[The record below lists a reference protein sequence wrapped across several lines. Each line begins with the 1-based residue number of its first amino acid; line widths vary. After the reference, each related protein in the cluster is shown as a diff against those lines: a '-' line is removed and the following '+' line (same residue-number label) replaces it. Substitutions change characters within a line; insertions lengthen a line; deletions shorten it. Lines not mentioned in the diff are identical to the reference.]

1 MPDGVKYPHTLSKR
15 RKSRAKS
22 GNRNRQKYELT
33 NTHNETFSKNTHL
46 KVLDV
51 DVKDVRQGPKYASD
65 ALTTSAG
72 LPFDFLI

>member
-1 MPDGVKYPHTLSKR
+1 MKKIKSKEW
-15 RKSRAKS
+15 KH
-22 GNRNRQKYELT
+22 RNRQKCELT
-33 NTHNETFSKNTHL
+33 NTHDETFSKKNHL
-46 KVLDV
+46 KALDM